1 MSQNKEIILR
11 YIEDMDEEQI
21 DALYF
26 LISYVNGC
34 RNNIELRKF
43 AGLYDQVDPA
53 RPQGWD
59 DKCRNEM
66 GISPDYYVWSYQQ
79 NTLGGQPVNIAEAF
93 LNRLRVVLSDE
104 YPVIKKRIEET
115 IKKGGTMET

>member
-1 MSQNKEIILR
+1 MTQNKEIILR
-11 YIEDMDEEQI
+11 YIEKMDEEQI

-34 RNNIELRKF
+34 KSTADLRKF
-43 AGLYDQVDPA
+43 VGLYDAVDPA

-59 DKCRNEM
+59 DKCRNEL
-66 GISPDYYVWSYQQ
+66 GVDPNYYAWSYQK

-93 LNRLRVVLSDE
+93 LNRLRIVLSYE
-104 YPVIKKRIEET
+104 YPVIKQQMK
-115 IKKGGTMET
+115 IKTDEAI